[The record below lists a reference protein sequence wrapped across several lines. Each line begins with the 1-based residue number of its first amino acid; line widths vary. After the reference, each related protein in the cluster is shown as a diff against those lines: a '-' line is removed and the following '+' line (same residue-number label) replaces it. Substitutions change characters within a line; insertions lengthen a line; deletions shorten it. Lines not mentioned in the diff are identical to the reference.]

1 MAEYWCIIAAIIIF
15 CVGGLITYLTHKTV
29 KCRYPYFIGGGSLAV
44 IICLVIRYLI

>member
-1 MAEYWCIIAAIIIF
+1 MTEYWCLITAIITF
-15 CVGGLITYLTHKTV
+15 CVGGLATYLTHKTV